1 MLRECQHFLQQQHK
15 NALTTVTTWRIIA
28 TVAHSDATKCEEV
41 TKMLT
46 KNEQRTIERLA
57 TMMQRMDEMQKAQ
70 LCAFTEGLAMALE
83 HSKRAS

>member
-1 MLRECQHFLQQQHK
+1 MQNKHK
-15 NALTTVTTWRIIA
+15 KVLTNVFSLLIIA
-28 TVAHSDATKCEEV
+28 IETQSDATKYEEV

-46 KNEQRTIERLA
+46 KNEQKTIERLA
-57 TMMQRMDEMQKAQ
+57 VMMQRMDEMQKAQ

>member
-1 MLRECQHFLQQQHK
+1 MQNKHK
-15 NALTTVTTWRIIA
+15 KCLTNVFALLTMAIQTHRCA
-28 TVAHSDATKCEEV
+28 KEV
-41 TKMLT
+41 TKVLT
-46 KNEQRTIERLA
+46 KNEQKTIERLA